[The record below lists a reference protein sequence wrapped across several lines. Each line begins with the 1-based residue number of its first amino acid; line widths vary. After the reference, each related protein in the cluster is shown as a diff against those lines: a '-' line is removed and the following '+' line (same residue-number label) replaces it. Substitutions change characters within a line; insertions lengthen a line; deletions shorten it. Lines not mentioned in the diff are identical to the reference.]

1 MKIIDKIF
9 EWYFTK
15 NALPYW
21 VILAIDIF
29 ICYVSGILVFWFYYH
44 GAVDF
49 SNLSI
54 LTKTIFGSVLKP
66 SCKSI
71 LLSA

>member
-29 ICYVSGILVFWFYYH
+29 MGQS
-44 GAVDF
+44 
-49 SNLSI
+49 
-54 LTKTIFGSVLKP
+54 
-66 SCKSI
+66 
-71 LLSA
+71 